1 MGAINNPHFYSTTS
15 GTTPTTWITDDI
27 DYPHS
32 GLIKALSQGIR
43 GNYAI
48 KGSATDFD
56 ITLASSTYTTI
67 AVLTGKAYRDGKL
80 VTITALSATNLTGIH
95 ATEDVYQLLVAQAD
109 NTMALRGSNS
119 VTNRLPDLTDGD
131 IPIAVIKLVAGSAQ
145 GSAGTSDRLV
155 QFLTTSKV
163 SNDLSIGYD
172 NSGYTEMSKISAASG
187 GTTVEVPTAGGDFI
201 IDNTDADKKIVARLG
216 SDTSATAFEVRNNS
230 DAPKLTVGG
239 DGLVATAG
247 NIKVGGNVIQASDG
261 GSAITLDTSDNV
273 TIGNNLKVGG
283 NIIQAS
289 DGGNT
294 ITLDTSDNVTIGN
307 NLKVG
312 GNVIQASDGG
322 STITMDTSDNVTIA
336 GDLTLH
342 GGGSGADIN
351 LHNGGNATIE
361 VGTTAAG
368 TAGRDLT
375 ISAGTAA
382 TASSNNTDGG
392 DLILKAGG
400 GDGTGTS
407 IMKFSTK
414 VSGTD
419 SVAERMRIDTDGKVA
434 IGTDLKLSTSSDDA
448 IIENVTQD
456 KDIIFQVNDGGVTTE
471 VMRIDGDVSRVGIGT
486 TTPTANLHIKNTSET
501 DNALR
506 VETATSGTTAAPD
519 ISFFRNDSSI
529 VDDQN
534 LGLIKFDGIE
544 THSGGS
550 DAEVTYVSIA
560 GTSLDASSSHATNSQ
575 AQGALKFYIKQID
588 DNTISASPFPSIT
601 FYGGTAKE
609 NDVTALDWAASIGLF
624 RGDALPQNTTSNKEV
639 GHIWTK
645 TDAHLHYTAFHPSS
659 QSTQGEDYPVLLGGK
674 HSIWIP
680 AEAISPRSNAGCA
693 DLTTLAAATN
703 GRPDIRHLAFDKD
716 SDEHGQ
722 FTIAMP
728 KMWNEG
734 TITAQFYWTNAS
746 ATSGGVSWGLQ
757 GVSLSNSDAIDT
769 AFGTAVVTDD
779 AQVGT
784 AKDVHISAESSAITI
799 GGSPAA
805 DDLTCFQ
812 VYRDISDSND
822 TLNEDALLL
831 GIKLFYTI
839 SGHNDE

>member
-1 MGAINNPHFYSTTS
+1 MGTINNPHFYSTTS

-67 AVLTGKAYRDGKL
+67 VVLTGKAYRDGKL
-80 VTITALSATNLTGIH
+80 VTISQLNTTNLTGVH

-119 VTNRLPDLTDGD
+119 VTNRLPNLTDGD

-261 GSAITLDTSDNV
+261 GS
-273 TIGNNLKVGG
+273 
-283 NIIQAS
+283 
-289 DGGNT
+289 
-294 ITLDTSDNVTIGN
+294 
-307 NLKVG
+307 
-312 GNVIQASDGG
+312 
-322 STITMDTSDNVTIA
+322 TITMDTSDNVSIG
-336 GDLTLH
+336 GDLTII

-361 VGTTAAG
+361 VNTTAAG

-419 SVAERMRIDTDGKVA
+419 SVAERMRIDTDGQVKIKSLGV
-434 IGTDLKLSTSSDDA
+434 GTAAELQITESSDD
-448 IIENVTQD
+448 ITIKNTVSD
-456 KDIIFQVNDGGVTTE
+456 KDIIFNVNDGGVDTE
-471 VMRIDGDVSRVGIGT
+471 SMRIDGDINQVKIKSLGIGTAAELTITESSDDIYITNTVSDKDIIFRVNDGGSADQPLMRLQGANQKVRITSQVDGAGNGPKLELFRDTADASDADILGLLSFIGEDGGNSETEYARIESTIVAEGAGAERGSLELSVAASGGGVLKSGILIKPTEITFNDDSISTDVRIEGNGDANLLFTDASTDKVGIGT
-486 TTPTANLHIKNTSET
+486 NAPANKLQVSHSGSDGSDGLMIVREDGTTTDGEILGGIGFDARDGNVPSSVTEAAAFITSYATEDHTTTDKGGNLKFGVSLIDEDDDTVSTIVANVGPPDTTSNATTYAGLNSRATTAIVAAATYAPTVG
-501 DNALR
+501 D
-506 VETATSGTTAAPD
+506 SGTLVIFEHANSNLTLP
-519 ISFFRNDSSI
+519 SI
-529 VDDQN
+529 NNTTSVGVQFTVFN
-534 LGLIKFDGIE
+534 E
-544 THSGGS
+544 TGS
-550 DAEVTYVSIA
+550 
-560 GTSLDASSSHATNSQ
+560 
-575 AQGALKFYIKQID
+575 
-588 DNTISASPFPSIT
+588 TISAQIAVSNSATIN
-601 FYGGTAKE
+601 GGAAS
-609 NDVTALDWAASIGLF
+609 ALDDIESY
-624 RGDALPQNTTSNKEV
+624 K
-639 GHIWTK
+639 
-645 TDAHLHYTAFHPSS
+645 
-659 QSTQGEDYPVLLGGK
+659 
-674 HSIWIP
+674 
-680 AEAISPRSNAGCA
+680 
-693 DLTTLAAATN
+693 AATFVCSGN
-703 GRPDIRHLAFDKD
+703 NTWIR
-716 SDEHGQ
+716 
-722 FTIAMP
+722 
-728 KMWNEG
+728 
-734 TITAQFYWTNAS
+734 
-746 ATSGGVSWGLQ
+746 
-757 GVSLSNSDAIDT
+757 
-769 AFGTAVVTDD
+769 
-779 AQVGT
+779 
-784 AKDVHISAESSAITI
+784 I
-799 GGSPAA
+799 G
-805 DDLTCFQ
+805 
-812 VYRDISDSND
+812 
-822 TLNEDALLL
+822 
-831 GIKLFYTI
+831 
-839 SGHNDE
+839 

>member
-1 MGAINNPHFYSTTS
+1 MGTINNPHFYSTTS

-80 VTITALSATNLTGIH
+80 VTITALSATNLTGVH

-109 NTMALRGSNS
+109 NTMVLRGSNS

-145 GSAGTSDRLV
+145 GSASTSDRLV

-172 NSGYTEMSKISAASG
+172 NSGYTETANIVGASGVTTITAASSTDVKVKLAGTAAGDTFEVIDSAA
-187 GTTVEVPTAGGDFI
+187 EVQFKVQGD
-201 IDNTDADKKIVARLG
+201 G
-216 SDTSATAFEVRNNS
+216 EVSTQGNI
-230 DAPKLTVGG
+230 TVGG
-239 DGLVATAG
+239 
-247 NIKVGGNVIQASDG
+247 NIIKASDG

-294 ITLDTSDNVTIGN
+294 ITLDTSDNVTIGGG
-307 NLKVG
+307 LTTTTTAVVG
-312 GNVIQASDGG
+312 
-322 STITMDTSDNVTIA
+322 T
-336 GDLTLH
+336 DLTVT
-342 GGGSGADIN
+342 GGDISLANAQDGTLSVATTGSGTD
-351 LHNGGNATIE
+351 
-361 VGTTAAG
+361 
-368 TAGRDLT
+368 GRDLT
-375 ISAGTAA
+375 ISAGSAPTGSA
-382 TASSNNTDGG
+382 NQNGG
-392 DLILKAGG
+392 DLILNAGG

-407 IMKFSTK
+407 IMTFNTK
-414 VSGTD
+414 VNGTD
-419 SVAERMRIDTDGKVA
+419 AVAERMRIHTDGKV
-434 IGTDLKLSTSSDDA
+434 
-448 IIENVTQD
+448 
-456 KDIIFQVNDGGVTTE
+456 
-471 VMRIDGDVSRVGIGT
+471 GIGT
-486 TTPTANLHIKNTSET
+486 NAPTANLHIKNASET

-506 VETATSGTTAAPD
+506 IETATGSNNAAPD
-519 ISFFRNDSSI
+519 ISFFRNDSAMN
-529 VDDQN
+529 DDQN
-534 LGLIKFDGIE
+534 LGTVKFDGIE

-550 DAEVTYVSIA
+550 DAEVTYVSILGSA
-560 GTSLDASSSHATNSQ
+560 LDATSTHASNSQ
-575 AQGALKFYIKQID
+575 AQGALKLYIKQLNASGIG
-588 DNTISASPFPSIT
+588 ASPNPSIT
-601 FYGGTAKE
+601 FYGGSAVESSSSSNKPF
-609 NDVTALDWAASIGLF
+609 AAAIGLF
-624 RGDALPQNTTSNKEV
+624 EGQAIAGNTNSNADT
-639 GHIWTK
+639 GYIWAK
-645 TDAHLHYTAFHPSS
+645 ADAHLHYTAANTSHSGTPA
-659 QSTQGEDYPVLLGGK
+659 QGEDYPVLLGGK

>member
-1 MGAINNPHFYSTTS
+1 MAIENPHHYSTTS
-15 GTTPTTWITDDI
+15 GVTTTTQISDDI

-56 ITLASSTYTTI
+56 ITLTSSTYTQI
-67 AVLTGKAYRDGKL
+67 AVTTGKAYRDGKL
-80 VTITALSATNLTGIH
+80 VTITQLNATNLTGVH
-95 ATEDVYQLLVAQAD
+95 ATEDVYQLLVAQAN

-119 VTNRLPDLTDGD
+119 VTNRIPDLTDGD

-145 GSAGTSDRLV
+145 GSNATTDRLV

-172 NSGYTEMSKISAASG
+172 NSGAYTETANISGASG
-187 GTTVEVPTAGGDFI
+187 VTTITAGSS
-201 IDNTDADKKIVARLG
+201 TDVKVKLAGTAAT
-216 SDTSATAFEVRNNS
+216 DTFEVIDS
-230 DAPKLTVGG
+230 ASQVQFKVQG
-239 DGLVATAG
+239 DGEVSTEGLLH
-247 NIKVGGNVIQASDG
+247 S
-261 GSAITLDTSDNV
+261 
-273 TIGNNLKVGG
+273 GG
-283 NIIQAS
+283 NI
-289 DGGNT
+289 
-294 ITLDTSDNVTIGN
+294 
-307 NLKVG
+307 KVG

-322 STITMDTSDNVTIA
+322 STITMDTSDNVTIGGGLTTTTTA
-336 GDLTLH
+336 TVGTDLTVN
-342 GGGSGADIN
+342 GATTIN
-351 LHNGGNATIE
+351 
-361 VGTTAAG
+361 
-368 TAGRDLT
+368 
-375 ISAGTAA
+375 
-382 TASSNNTDGG
+382 
-392 DLILKAGG
+392 
-400 GDGTGTS
+400 
-407 IMKFSTK
+407 
-414 VSGTD
+414 
-419 SVAERMRIDTDGKVA
+419 
-434 IGTDLKLSTSSDDA
+434 TDLKLSTSSDNA

-506 VETATSGTTAAPD
+506 VETATSGNNAAPD

-534 LGLIKFDGIE
+534 LGVIKFDGIE
-544 THSGGS
+544 THAGGS

-560 GTSLDASSSHATNSQ
+560 GTSLDASSTHATDSQ
-575 AQGALKFYIKQID
+575 AQGALKLYIKQVDNND
-588 DNTISASPFPSIT
+588 DSASPFPSVT

-609 NDVTALDWAASIGLF
+609 NNVSALAWAAAIGLF

-659 QSTQGEDYPVLLGGK
+659 QTTQGEDYPVLLGGK

-680 AEAISPRSNAGCA
+680 AEAISPRNDAGCA
-693 DLTTLAAATN
+693 DLATTAAATA
-703 GRPDIRHLAFDKD
+703 GRPDIRALAFDKD
-716 SDEHGQ
+716 SDEHAQ

-734 TITAQFYWTNAS
+734 TITAQFYWTNIYE
-746 ATSGGVSWGLQ
+746 TSGGVSWGLQ
-757 GVSLSNSDAIDT
+757 GVSLSNNDAIDT
-769 AFGTAVVTDD
+769 AFGTPVVTDD
-779 AQVGT
+779 TQVGT
-784 AKDVHISAESSAITI
+784 VRYVHISAESSAITI

-805 DDLTCFQ
+805 NDLTCFQ
-812 VYRDISDSND
+812 VYRDVSDSND

-839 SGHNDE
+839 DGHNDE

>member
-15 GTTPTTWITDDI
+15 GTTPTTGITDDI

-67 AVLTGKAYRDGKL
+67 AVTTGKAYRDGKL
-80 VTITALSATNLTGIH
+80 VTISQLNATNLTGIH
-95 ATEDVYQLLVAQAD
+95 ATEDVYQLLVAQAN
-109 NTMALRGSNS
+109 NTMTLRGSNS
-119 VTNRLPDLTDGD
+119 VTNRIPDLTDGD

-145 GSAGTSDRLV
+145 GSASTSDRLV

-247 NIKVGGNVIQASDG
+247 NIKVGGNIIQASDG

-294 ITLDTSDNVTIGN
+294 ITLDTSDNVTIGGG
-307 NLKVG
+307 LTTTTTAVVG
-312 GNVIQASDGG
+312 
-322 STITMDTSDNVTIA
+322 T
-336 GDLTLH
+336 DLTVT
-342 GGGSGADIN
+342 GGDISLANTQDGTLSVATTGSGTD
-351 LHNGGNATIE
+351 
-361 VGTTAAG
+361 
-368 TAGRDLT
+368 GRDLT
-375 ISAGTAA
+375 ISAGSAPTGSADQ
-382 TASSNNTDGG
+382 NGG
-392 DLILKAGG
+392 DLILNSGG

-407 IMKFSTK
+407 IMTFNTK
-414 VSGTD
+414 VASTD
-419 SVAERMRIDTDGKVA
+419 AVAERMRIHTDGKV
-434 IGTDLKLSTSSDDA
+434 
-448 IIENVTQD
+448 
-456 KDIIFQVNDGGVTTE
+456 
-471 VMRIDGDVSRVGIGT
+471 GIGT
-486 TTPTANLHIKNTSET
+486 NAPTANLHIKNTSET

-506 VETATSGTTAAPD
+506 VETASNSNNAAPD

-529 VDDQN
+529 VDGQN
-534 LGLIKFDGIE
+534 LGVIKFDGIE

-550 DAEVTYVSIA
+550 DAEVSYVSIT
-560 GTSLDASSSHATNSQ
+560 GVGLDVSSTHASNTQ
-575 AQGALKFYIKQID
+575 AQGALKLYIKQLNSSGIG
-588 DNTISASPFPSIT
+588 ASPNPSIT
-601 FYGGTAKE
+601 FYGGSAVESSSSSNKPY
-609 NDVTALDWAASIGLF
+609 AATIGLWE
-624 RGDALPQNTTSNKEV
+624 GQAIAGNTISNANT
-639 GHIWTK
+639 GHIWAK
-645 TDAHLHYTAFHPSS
+645 ADAHLHYTAANPSHS
-659 QSTQGEDYPVLLGGK
+659 GTPAQGEDYPVLLGGK

-693 DLTTLAAATN
+693 DLATTAAATS
-703 GRPDIRHLAFDKD
+703 GRPDIRALAFDKD

-779 AQVGT
+779 TQVGT